1 MWRCSVDRGDLVT
14 GYGRGR
20 LFCGDVGQNKY
31 EEVDLIVKG
40 DITGRRAALE
50 PTVAHRSRDV
60 VHSNNVIMRLKLMV
74 HLFFLLHAAIMPNGV
89 VVVSLLLVLV
99 ILKGTLKMSARSALI

>member
-50 PTVAHRSRDV
+50 PTVAHSSRDV
-60 VHSNNVIMRLKLMV
+60 VHSNNVIMQLKLMV
-74 HLFFLLHAAIMPNGV
+74 HLFLLHAAIMPNGV
-89 VVVSLLLVLV
+89 QFVVSLLLVLV
-99 ILKGTLKMSARSALI
+99 ILKGTLKMSAR